1 MFKGLLPIKSAEKYI
16 FIAVRAQQAVFT
28 LKSKGGI
35 ESLESNIPA
44 PAWIWIYPS
53 QRQSLKG
60 FKEPQVSQ
68 IHDYQSI

>member
-28 LKSKGGI
+28 FKSKGGI
-35 ESLESNIPA
+35 ESLESNVPA

-53 QRQSLKG
+53 QNLKG